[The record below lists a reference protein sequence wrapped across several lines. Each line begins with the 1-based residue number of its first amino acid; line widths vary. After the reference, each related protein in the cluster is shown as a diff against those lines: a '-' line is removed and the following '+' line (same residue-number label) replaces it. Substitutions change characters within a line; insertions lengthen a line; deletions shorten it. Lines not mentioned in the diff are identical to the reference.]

1 MVGHVPGES
10 SELGVL
16 RDAER
21 ELDPI
26 AISKTYT
33 TGSWLGFRRDIQDH
47 D

>member
-16 RDAER
+16 SDAER
-21 ELDPI
+21 EMDPV

-33 TGSWLGFRRDIQDH
+33 TESWLDRSA
-47 D
+47 